1 MKNFKQLIKELPC
14 SKIVVAYGD
23 FQPPTSV
30 HEHLVKA
37 VKTVAGS
44 SADYTIYAS
53 ANEDKKYNPLPV
65 DRKVYFLNRMFPG
78 TNFQETTE
86 QTIVG
91 LAKKLNEKYKVLTVV
106 VGEDKVADVTKQLTK
121 ANGKEFTF
129 ESIKVVSTGSTDP
142 DSDLSSGVSGLRMCE
157 SAKSGKFNEFK
168 KGLPHTLTEH
178 DSRRLMNEVRKGL
191 GQEPIK
197 EVVEFQRSSIREQY
211 IAGEIFNVGD
221 KVQDDKGVYEVMDRG
236 ANYITVVNESGVL
249 SKKWIDKVTVVE
261 DVINKKSKYN
271 LAKSILRP
279 DDFKKLKK
287 VQEDIPGGY
296 APEEISFKGYTT
308 KNLHHSSD
316 AAKAFQQTIAKY
328 QGGLIKDGV
337 AVLNALKHTDEY
349 MQIGDTH
356 LEQMKPPIQSEVTQW
371 IHAHMKAKESLE
383 RIGEFLH
390 HMDYWDSHGH
400 ELQMLMTNYKEAGKG
415 EVSESHNTEGTMAND
430 KLRND
435 PETKRVMLRY
445 KDFIKTA
452 TMTEPPVEMGQD
464 SASDYKK
471 PEEPK
476 VASVKKVDGKQTESD
491 IDSEVKKT
499 EPKHVATGFAMQKP
513 FDVNDTLRRQ
523 KVKYQLGEGIDNYA
537 SIAKELVKRHGNN
550 VTKQH
555 IKDIENERDSRS
567 SLDHD
572 EVMAHV
578 KKLSEDVYAS
588 DYVVHQHVDPV
599 TGKTKSHKIRPNRI
613 NFAASGAQG
622 GLVKDKKPKM
632 SALDKWRAGAD
643 IRAKQQQADA
653 EYYQKQ
659 KNKPYSP
666 EADKERSKSMSA
678 SIDKLAKRLK
688 EETIN
693 ETADAGLAA
702 KAEKSGIS
710 IGTLRK
716 VYRRGVAAWN
726 SGHRPGT
733 TPQQW
738 GMARVNS
745 YITKGKGTYHGADK
759 DLREEEILEGDTSK
773 LPRVDKDK
781 ESGLPKK
788 YVAGLSADT
797 AKARAAHWD
806 KMDKKSDSDPSAYE
820 PAPGDATAK
829 TKLSKHTLKYRAMFG
844 EEIDEELLEACWSG
858 YRQIGVKKKGSK
870 MVPNCVPV
878 KEELDEL
885 IDILDEAV
893 DTIDKGEYDYE
904 GAMARTQL
912 QTIARSSTELIDM
925 LTPYENMPEWVQSK
939 ITLAQDYITCVKD
952 YLKSREELGEGY
964 KPEHNLRPG
973 WMVKAD
979 PELKKKIDAA
989 KARRAEFKRLVGKDV
1004 KKPTYE
1010 AWVLTQTSMIGK
1022 EKAEPKQ
1029 EQPEEVETD
1038 PETKQSGWPYLGES
1052 KLNPANVHKDYQEK
1066 NKVLQQLSMNKNVD
1080 QKAVQQR
1087 KLDLDKEYSKVKNEE
1102 VEQID
1107 ELDKSTVKSYLKKK
1121 ISKPGVPT
1129 QKDVDGIGRA
1139 TVRLMNKEEVE
1150 SELEEAKKKV
1160 LKPKADTATLTV
1172 GGTPPFDP
1180 FFEEHEIDE
1189 MVNEYAD
1196 LEDML
1201 EEYDDSEL
1209 ILVDEETGEEFEV
1222 EQDDE
1227 PIMEV
1232 LSRVERL
1239 KSKVRFARGSTKRGR
1254 LLQIRLKTKS
1264 TPERINQRAK
1274 RLAMR
1279 TLKQKIVKKP
1289 LGQMSISDKER
1300 AERVLHNPQFQS
1312 VINRLAM
1319 KMANRVRETEAK
1331 RMHKLAKKAS
1341 PNAKHNI
1348 KKR

>member
-1 MKNFKQLIKELPC
+1 MKNFKQLIKELPS

-65 DRKVYFLNRMFPG
+65 DRKIYFLNRMFPG

-279 DDFKKLKK
+279 DDFEKLKK

-296 APEEISFKGYTT
+296 APKEISFKGYTT

-476 VASVKKVDGKQTESD
+476 VAGVKKVDDKQTESD

-523 KVKYQLGEGIDNYA
+523 KVKYQLG
-537 SIAKELVKRHGNN
+537 
-550 VTKQH
+550 
-555 IKDIENERDSRS
+555 
-567 SLDHD
+567 
-572 EVMAHV
+572 
-578 KKLSEDVYAS
+578 EDVYAS

-643 IRAKQQQADA
+643 VRAKQQQADA

-688 EETIN
+688 EEI
-693 ETADAGLAA
+693 
-702 KAEKSGIS
+702 
-710 IGTLRK
+710 
-716 VYRRGVAAWN
+716 
-726 SGHRPGT
+726 
-733 TPQQW
+733 
-738 GMARVNS
+738 
-745 YITKGKGTYHGADK
+745 
-759 DLREEEILEGDTSK
+759 
-773 LPRVDKDK
+773 
-781 ESGLPKK
+781 
-788 YVAGLSADT
+788 
-797 AKARAAHWD
+797 
-806 KMDKKSDSDPSAYE
+806 KKST
-820 PAPGDATAK
+820 GD
-829 TKLSKHTLKYRAMFG
+829 LK
-844 EEIDEELLEACWSG
+844 DACWTG
-858 YRQIGVKKKGSK
+858 YTAVGMKMKNGKK
-870 MVPNCVPV
+870 VPNCVPV

-912 QTIARSSTELIDM
+912 QTIARSSTELIMM

-973 WMVKAD
+973 WMVKSD

-1066 NKVLQQLSMNKNVD
+1066 NKVLQQLSMNKDVD

-1331 RMHKLAKKAS
+1331 RMHKLARKAS

>member
-1 MKNFKQLIKELPC
+1 
-14 SKIVVAYGD
+14 
-23 FQPPTSV
+23 
-30 HEHLVKA
+30 
-37 VKTVAGS
+37 
-44 SADYTIYAS
+44 
-53 ANEDKKYNPLPV
+53 
-65 DRKVYFLNRMFPG
+65 
-78 TNFQETTE
+78 
-86 QTIVG
+86 
-91 LAKKLNEKYKVLTVV
+91 
-106 VGEDKVADVTKQLTK
+106 
-121 ANGKEFTF
+121 
-129 ESIKVVSTGSTDP
+129 
-142 DSDLSSGVSGLRMCE
+142 
-157 SAKSGKFNEFK
+157 
-168 KGLPHTLTEH
+168 
-178 DSRRLMNEVRKGL
+178 
-191 GQEPIK
+191 
-197 EVVEFQRSSIREQY
+197 
-211 IAGEIFNVGD
+211 
-221 KVQDDKGVYEVMDRG
+221 
-236 ANYITVVNESGVL
+236 
-249 SKKWIDKVTVVE
+249 
-261 DVINKKSKYN
+261 
-271 LAKSILRP
+271 
-279 DDFKKLKK
+279 
-287 VQEDIPGGY
+287 
-296 APEEISFKGYTT
+296 
-308 KNLHHSSD
+308 
-316 AAKAFQQTIAKY
+316 
-328 QGGLIKDGV
+328 
-337 AVLNALKHTDEY
+337 
-349 MQIGDTH
+349 
-356 LEQMKPPIQSEVTQW
+356 
-371 IHAHMKAKESLE
+371 
-383 RIGEFLH
+383 
-390 HMDYWDSHGH
+390 
-400 ELQMLMTNYKEAGKG
+400 
-415 EVSESHNTEGTMAND
+415 
-430 KLRND
+430 
-435 PETKRVMLRY
+435 
-445 KDFIKTA
+445 
-452 TMTEPPVEMGQD
+452 
-464 SASDYKK
+464 
-471 PEEPK
+471 
-476 VASVKKVDGKQTESD
+476 
-491 IDSEVKKT
+491 
-499 EPKHVATGFAMQKP
+499 
-513 FDVNDTLRRQ
+513 
-523 KVKYQLGEGIDNYA
+523 
-537 SIAKELVKRHGNN
+537 
-550 VTKQH
+550 
-555 IKDIENERDSRS
+555 
-567 SLDHD
+567 
-572 EVMAHV
+572 
-578 KKLSEDVYAS
+578 
-588 DYVVHQHVDPV
+588 
-599 TGKTKSHKIRPNRI
+599 
-613 NFAASGAQG
+613 
-622 GLVKDKKPKM
+622 M

-643 IRAKQQQADA
+643 VRAKQQQADA

-688 EETIN
+688 EEI
-693 ETADAGLAA
+693 
-702 KAEKSGIS
+702 
-710 IGTLRK
+710 
-716 VYRRGVAAWN
+716 
-726 SGHRPGT
+726 
-733 TPQQW
+733 
-738 GMARVNS
+738 
-745 YITKGKGTYHGADK
+745 
-759 DLREEEILEGDTSK
+759 
-773 LPRVDKDK
+773 
-781 ESGLPKK
+781 
-788 YVAGLSADT
+788 
-797 AKARAAHWD
+797 
-806 KMDKKSDSDPSAYE
+806 KKST
-820 PAPGDATAK
+820 GD
-829 TKLSKHTLKYRAMFG
+829 LK
-844 EEIDEELLEACWSG
+844 DACWTG
-858 YRQIGVKKKGSK
+858 YTAVGMKMKNGKK
-870 MVPNCVPV
+870 VPNCVPV

-912 QTIARSSTELIDM
+912 QTIARSSTELIMM

-973 WMVKAD
+973 WLIKAD

-989 KARRAEFKRLVGKDV
+989 KARRAEFRKLVGKDV

-1022 EKAEPKQ
+1022 EKTEPKQ

-1066 NKVLQQLSMNKNVD
+1066 NKVLQQLSMNKDVD

-1209 ILVDEETGEEFEV
+1209 ILVDEETGEEFEI

-1289 LGQMSISDKER
+1289 LSQMNISDKER

-1331 RMHKLAKKAS
+1331 RMHKLARKAS
-1341 PNAKHNI
+1341 PNAKHGI

>member
-106 VGEDKVADVTKQLTK
+106 VGEDKVAAVEKQLNK
-121 ANGKEFTF
+121 ANGKEYTF

-157 SAKSGKFNEFK
+157 AAKSGKFDDFK

-178 DSRRLMNEVRKGL
+178 DSRRLMNEVRKGIGL
-191 GQEPIK
+191 DALK
-197 EVVEFQRSSIREQY
+197 EVVEFTRSSIREQY
-211 IAGEIFNVGD
+211 VAGEIFNIGD
-221 KVQDDKGVYEVMDRG
+221 KVQDDKGVYEIMDRG
-236 ANYITVVNESGVL
+236 TNYITVVNESGVL

-261 DVINKKSKYN
+261 DVVNKKSKYN
-271 LAKSILRP
+271 LAKDILRP

-287 VQEDIPGGY
+287 VQEDIPSGY

-308 KNLHHSSD
+308 KNLHHSAD

-328 QGGLIKDGV
+328 TGGLIHDGV

-349 MQIGDTH
+349 MQIGDAH
-356 LEQMKPPIQSEVTQW
+356 LEQMKPPIESEVKQW

-400 ELQMLMTNYKEAGKG
+400 ELQMLMTDYYEKGKG

-452 TMTEPPVEMGQD
+452 TMTEPPIEMGQD

-476 VASVKKVDGKQTESD
+476 TTSKQTESD

-523 KVKYQLGEGIDNYA
+523 KVKYQLG
-537 SIAKELVKRHGNN
+537 
-550 VTKQH
+550 
-555 IKDIENERDSRS
+555 
-567 SLDHD
+567 
-572 EVMAHV
+572 
-578 KKLSEDVYAS
+578 EDVYAS

-688 EETIN
+688 EE
-693 ETADAGLAA
+693 
-702 KAEKSGIS
+702 
-710 IGTLRK
+710 
-716 VYRRGVAAWN
+716 V
-726 SGHRPGT
+726 
-733 TPQQW
+733 
-738 GMARVNS
+738 
-745 YITKGKGTYHGADK
+745 
-759 DLREEEILEGDTSK
+759 
-773 LPRVDKDK
+773 
-781 ESGLPKK
+781 
-788 YVAGLSADT
+788 
-797 AKARAAHWD
+797 
-806 KMDKKSDSDPSAYE
+806 KKST
-820 PAPGDATAK
+820 GD
-829 TKLSKHTLKYRAMFG
+829 LK
-844 EEIDEELLEACWSG
+844 DACWTG
-858 YRQIGVKKKGSK
+858 YTAVGMKMKNGKK
-870 MVPNCVPV
+870 VPNCVPV

-912 QTIARSSTELIDM
+912 QTIARSSTELIMM

-964 KPEHNLRPG
+964 KPEHNMRPG

-1022 EKAEPKQ
+1022 EKDEPKQ
-1029 EQPEEVETD
+1029 EQPEEVESA

-1066 NKVLQQLSMNKNVD
+1066 SKTLHQLSLNKDVD
-1080 QKAVQQR
+1080 QSAVRQR
-1087 KLDLDKEYSKVKNEE
+1087 KLDLEKEYSKVRKEE

-1180 FFEEHEIDE
+1180 FFEEYEIDE

-1201 EEYDDSEL
+1201 EEYDDNEL
-1209 ILVDEETGEEFEV
+1209 IIVDEETNEEFEI
-1222 EQDDE
+1222 EQDDQ
-1227 PIMEV
+1227 IMEG
-1232 LSRVERL
+1232 LSRAERL
-1239 KSKVRFARGSTKRGR
+1239 KSKVRFARSATKRGR
-1254 LLQIRLKTKS
+1254 LLSIRLKTKS

-1274 RLAMR
+1274 RLAIR
-1279 TLKQKIVKKP
+1279 TLKAKIVKKP
-1289 LGQMSISDKER
+1289 LSQMSISDKER
-1300 AERVLHNPQFQS
+1300 AEGVMKNPQFQS
-1312 VINRLAM
+1312 VIKRLAM

-1331 RMHKLAKKAS
+1331 RMHKQAAKAS
-1341 PNAKHNI
+1341 PNTKHNI

>member
-86 QTIVG
+86 PTLVS
-91 LAKKLNEKYKVLTVV
+91 LAKRLNEKYKNLVVV
-106 VGEDKVADVTKQLTK
+106 VGEDKVADVTKQLNK
-121 ANGKEFTF
+121 ANTKEFTF
-129 ESIKVVSTGSTDP
+129 ESIKVVSTGSIDP

-157 SAKSGKFNEFK
+157 SAKSGKFEDFK

-178 DSRRLMNEVRKGL
+178 DSRRLMNEVRKGIGL
-191 GQEPIK
+191 DALKG
-197 EVVEFQRSSIREQY
+197 VVEFTRSSIREQY
-211 IAGEIFNVGD
+211 VAGEIFNVGD
-221 KVQDDKGVYEVMDRG
+221 KVQDDKGVYEIMDRG

-308 KNLHHSSD
+308 KNLHHASD
-316 AAKAFQQTIAKY
+316 AVKAFQQTIAKY

-356 LEQMKPPIQSEVTQW
+356 LEQMKPPIESEVKQW

-400 ELQMLMTNYKEAGKG
+400 ELQMLMADYYEKGKG
-415 EVSESHNTEGTMAND
+415 EVAESLNTEGTMAND

-452 TMTEPPVEMGQD
+452 TMTEPPVEMGQE
-464 SASDYKK
+464 SAVDYKK

-476 VASVKKVDGKQTESD
+476 VDNKPKNDAKQTESD

-499 EPKHVATGFAMQKP
+499 EPRHVATGFAMQKP

-523 KVKYQLGEGIDNYA
+523 KVKYQLGEGMDNYA
-537 SIAKELVKRHGNN
+537 DIAKELVKRHGKN

-555 IKDIENERDSRS
+555 IKDLEDQRDSRQG
-567 SLDHD
+567 LDHD

-643 IRAKQQQADA
+643 VRAKQQQADA

-688 EETIN
+688 EEI
-693 ETADAGLAA
+693 
-702 KAEKSGIS
+702 
-710 IGTLRK
+710 
-716 VYRRGVAAWN
+716 
-726 SGHRPGT
+726 
-733 TPQQW
+733 
-738 GMARVNS
+738 
-745 YITKGKGTYHGADK
+745 
-759 DLREEEILEGDTSK
+759 
-773 LPRVDKDK
+773 
-781 ESGLPKK
+781 
-788 YVAGLSADT
+788 
-797 AKARAAHWD
+797 
-806 KMDKKSDSDPSAYE
+806 KKST
-820 PAPGDATAK
+820 GD
-829 TKLSKHTLKYRAMFG
+829 LK
-844 EEIDEELLEACWSG
+844 DACWTG
-858 YRQIGVKKKGSK
+858 YTAVGMKMKNGKK
-870 MVPNCVPV
+870 VPNCVPV

-912 QTIARSSTELIDM
+912 QTIARSSTELIMM

-973 WMVKAD
+973 WLIKAD

-989 KARRAEFKRLVGKDV
+989 KARRAEFRKLVGKDV

-1022 EKAEPKQ
+1022 EKTEPKQ

-1066 NKVLQQLSMNKNVD
+1066 NKVLQQLSMNKDVD

-1209 ILVDEETGEEFEV
+1209 ILVDEETGEEFEI

-1289 LGQMSISDKER
+1289 LSQMNISDKER

-1331 RMHKLAKKAS
+1331 RMHKLARKAS
-1341 PNAKHNI
+1341 PNAKHGI